1 LLSCGAFASA
11 RVRIFAASCRTW
23 TKLVCLSCGLNHHLK
38 AHPLVH
44 DSVVA
49 AKKRF
54 AARTLQEHSFLSM
67 GRTIAGDGFTALGS
81 LPSRNQLRCSL
92 VKITAGRQKT
102 KCGETIAGKP

>member
-1 LLSCGAFASA
+1 LLSCGAFAFA
-11 RVRIFAASCRTW
+11 RVRIFAARCRTW

-49 AKKRF
+49 KKRF

-67 GRTIAGDGFTALGS
+67 GRTVAGDDFIAVGS
-81 LPSRNQLRCSL
+81 LP
-92 VKITAGRQKT
+92 AF
-102 KCGETIAGKP
+102 